1 MIYKINKL
9 ASNLFRLYHTVKY
22 LQTTQILN
30 RILRKFKRIDITTC
44 VGMNLRTVKKPLTSF
59 EVMHQSYFGN
69 MTFRFLN
76 KTIKVNNWND
86 HDLPKLWIYNL
97 HYFDDLNAINA
108 SNRKNIHLELI
119 NNWISE
125 NPPLVGNGWE
135 PYPLSLRIVN
145 WIKFIINNNISDEK
159 ILNSL
164 QLQVKV
170 LSQKIEYHLLG
181 NHLFANAKALVFAG
195 VFYSGEKAEQYL
207 NKGLSIIDKEIRE
220 QILSDGGHFELS
232 PMYHNIILADLLD
245 LCNLNRVYLCEQI
258 CQRIDNWKTVVQKMI
273 HFAVAVSHPDGD
285 VSFFNDSAF
294 GIAPKISDLI
304 SYAERLGVLEQES
317 KFLCDN
323 KISFDTAVDY
333 TFLEYSGYV
342 SASTC
347 NSKIIIDVAKVG
359 AEYIPGHAH
368 ADTLSFELSIFG
380 ERLIVNSGT
389 SEYGL
394 GETRLLQRK
403 TKSHNTI
410 EVSGLDSSEVWSGFR
425 VARRAMPKNVNVFSA
440 DNKLLVE
447 GAHDGY
453 ARLHIKTTHSRK
465 WVLEDNQLTID
476 DFVSGDYLSARS
488 YFYFHPDIKIS
499 EESNSLIL
507 TLKNGRLVTMHVTS
521 SFELVDSR
529 WYPQFGLSQANKC
542 LIIALKEP
550 QLSVS
555 IRW

>member
-1 MIYKINKL
+1 LIYKINML
-9 ASNLFRLYHTVKY
+9 ASNFFRLYHTVKY
-22 LQTTQILN
+22 LKATQIFN

-44 VGMNLRTVKKPLTSF
+44 VGMNLRTVKEPLASF
-59 EVMHQSYFGN
+59 EVMPQSYFGN

-86 HDLPKLWIYNL
+86 HKLTKLWTYNL

-108 SNRKNIHLELI
+108 SSRKNIHLELI

-159 ILNSL
+159 ILSSL

-195 VFYSGEKAEQYL
+195 AFYSGEKAEQYL
-207 NKGLSIIDKEIRE
+207 NEGLRIIDKEIRE

-232 PMYHNIILADLLD
+232 PMYHNIILTDLLD
-245 LCNLNRVYLCEQI
+245 LCNLNMAYQCEQT
-258 CQRIDNWKTVVQKMI
+258 CKRIDNWKTAVEKMI
-273 HFAVAVSHPDGD
+273 HFAVAVTHPDGD

-304 SYAERLGVLEQES
+304 SYAERIDVLKQQRS
-317 KFLCDN
+317 LLRDN
-323 KISFDTAVDY
+323 KISFDTAVDF
-333 TFLEYSGYV
+333 TFLENSGYV

-347 NSKIIIDVAKVG
+347 DSKVIIDVAKVG
-359 AEYIPGHAH
+359 ADYIPGHAH

-394 GETRLLQRK
+394 GETRLLQRR

-425 VARRAMPKNVNVFSA
+425 VARRAMPQNVNIFSA
-440 DNKLLVE
+440 NNILIVE

-465 WVLEDNQLTID
+465 WTLKDNQLSID
-476 DFVSGDYLSARS
+476 DYVSGDYLSA
-488 YFYFHPDIKIS
+488 YAYYYFHPDIKIS
-499 EESNSLIL
+499 EKSNSLIL
-507 TLKNGRLVTMHVTS
+507 TLTNGKTVTMQVTS
-521 SFELVDSR
+521 SFELVDSQ

-542 LIIALKEP
+542 LIVAFKEP
-550 QLSVS
+550 QVSVS

>member
-1 MIYKINKL
+1 MIYKINML
-9 ASNLFRLYHTVKY
+9 ASNIFTLYHTVKY
-22 LQTTQILN
+22 LRITQIVN

-44 VGMNLRTVKKPLTSF
+44 VSMDLRTVKEPLARL
-59 EVMHQSYFGN
+59 EVMPQSYFGN

-76 KTIKVNNWND
+76 ETIKVNNWND
-86 HDLPKLWIYNL
+86 PELTKLWTYNL
-97 HYFDDLNAINA
+97 HYFDDLNAIDA
-108 SNRKNIHLELI
+108 SSRKKIHLELI

-145 WIKFIINNNISDEK
+145 WIKFIINNNINDEK
-159 ILNSL
+159 ILSSL

-195 VFYSGEKAEQYL
+195 AFYSGEKAEQYL
-207 NKGLSIIDKEIRE
+207 NKGLGIIDREIRE

-232 PMYHNIILADLLD
+232 PMYHNIILTDLLD
-245 LCNLNRVYLCEQI
+245 LCNLNRVYQCEQI
-258 CQRIDNWKTVVQKMI
+258 CQRIDDWNTVVQKMI
-273 HFAVAVSHPDGD
+273 HFAVAVAHPDGD

-304 SYAERLGVLEQES
+304 SYAERLGVLEQKS

-323 KISFDTAVDY
+323 EISFDTAVDY

-347 NSKIIIDVAKVG
+347 DSKIIIDVAKVG

-425 VARRAMPKNVNVFSA
+425 VARRAMPKNINVCSA

-447 GAHDGY
+447 GTHDGY
-453 ARLHIKTTHSRK
+453 ARLHIKTTHSRR
-465 WVLEDNQLTID
+465 WVLKDNQLTID
-476 DFVSGDYLSARS
+476 DYVSGDYLRARS

-507 TLKNGRLVTMHVTS
+507 TLKNGRIVTMQVTS

-529 WYPQFGLSQANKC
+529 WYPQFGLSQVNKC

-550 QLSVS
+550 QVSIS